1 MKRLVL
7 RYDGGSEVK
16 LLEGDVLC
24 HKLIEAAIEL
34 AIGEDTVWAV
44 PLLFR
49 MGYVH
54 MHNCGLRTEVY
65 DGI

>member
-1 MKRLVL
+1 MKRLIL
-7 RYDGGSEVK
+7 RYDGGSEVR

-34 AIGEDTVWAV
+34 AISEDTVWAV
-44 PLLFR
+44 PLLLR

-54 MHNCGLRTEVY
+54 MHNCEIRIEGF
-65 DGI
+65 